1 MFILS
6 LGRGRKEKKIIQKAY
21 HTIANNN
28 SSQTR
33 NIYITIMLFSKA
45 IISYCHG
52 GGCLGVTTE
61 EQNDDHPPDFINVVH
76 HHTVKMEYEETKND
90 EGGKQDENVVTT
102 EITTDEEAI
111 SLTKEVN
118 QIVQRL
124 EEISSEFF
132 KNKEKNNNNGNKNS
146 SDNTTMKDNFIEQEN
161 QFLKLEAKWNMKR
174 LSIIKSK
181 LLLFTKQIT
190 AAVDL
195 TTTER
200 NIIDY
205 NKFKKN
211 TETSLMGEPSR
222 IVTPSKQEP
231 YTDSHPDNRCFKN
244 NKLIVMEDDQTC
256 PVEVSFSEDGITLE
270 SANAES
276 MKGFDSSFIK
286 QVGSNDDSSE
296 LSVDKVNFKDD
307 VATLSSEETYFE
319 VDTVAVTSIE
329 EALAA
334 SEIVS
339 QKISTSSFLE
349 EQDEEENKNKNEYD
363 VSNPTPIADD
373 DDELENNETSSVLDV
388 LETKRNHK
396 VTCSQHRSSRCRRL
410 LRHRRDVN
418 NRIFHVE
425 QKYMNSAT
433 TY

>member
-1 MFILS
+1 
-6 LGRGRKEKKIIQKAY
+6 
-21 HTIANNN
+21 
-28 SSQTR
+28 
-33 NIYITIMLFSKA
+33 MLFSKA

-111 SLTKEVN
+111 SLTKEFN

-124 EEISSEFF
+124 EEISSIFF
-132 KNKEKNNNNGNKNS
+132 KNKEKNHNNSGNNNS
-146 SDNTTMKDNFIEQEN
+146 SNNTTMKDNFIEQEN
-161 QFLKLEAKWNMKR
+161 QFLKLEAKWNMER

-181 LLLFTKQIT
+181 LLLFTKQST
-190 AAVDL
+190 AVNAP
-195 TTTER
+195 TTNEI
-200 NIIDY
+200 NNDDC
-205 NKFKKN
+205 NKFKRMN
-211 TETSLMGEPSR
+211 TETSLMGEPSM

-270 SANAES
+270 SANAEF

-286 QVGSNDDSSE
+286 QVGSNDDSFE
-296 LSVDKVNFKDD
+296 LSVDKCNFKVD

-334 SEIVS
+334 YEIVS

-349 EQDEEENKNKNEYD
+349 EQDEDENKNKNEYD

-373 DDELENNETSSVLDV
+373 DDELENKETSSVLDV
-388 LETKRNHK
+388 LEPKRNHR

>member
-1 MFILS
+1 
-6 LGRGRKEKKIIQKAY
+6 
-21 HTIANNN
+21 
-28 SSQTR
+28 
-33 NIYITIMLFSKA
+33 MLFSKA

-111 SLTKEVN
+111 SLTKEFN

-161 QFLKLEAKWNMKR
+161 QFLKLEAKWNMER
-174 LSIIKSK
+174 LSVIKSK

-195 TTTER
+195 TTNER

-270 SANAES
+270 SANAEF

-286 QVGSNDDSSE
+286 QVGSNDDSFE
-296 LSVDKVNFKDD
+296 LSVDKCNFKVD

-349 EQDEEENKNKNEYD
+349 EQDEEENKIKMNTMY
-363 VSNPTPIADD
+363 PIQ
-373 DDELENNETSSVLDV
+373 
-388 LETKRNHK
+388 HQ
-396 VTCSQHRSSRCRRL
+396 SQMMMT
-410 LRHRRDVN
+410 N
-418 NRIFHVE
+418 
-425 QKYMNSAT
+425 
-433 TY
+433 